1 MEATQKHICLGQ
13 NSTFAKASKISWD
26 IATKRYSVRG
36 KQISKKRSYE
46 ERLDYIIGLFLDDY
60 SELSLP
66 DCVTIEELAESV
78 HTIHYLTGKKFPKKH
93 NMASPLV
100 FVEDEEFEDQL
111 GGCFYISDA
120 EVHDD
125 GEAWV

>member
-1 MEATQKHICLGQ
+1 MEANQQHIRLEQ

-93 NMASPLV
+93 GLASPLV

-111 GGCFYISDA
+111 GGCFVISDR
-120 EVHDD
+120 EIV
-125 GEAWV
+125 EA